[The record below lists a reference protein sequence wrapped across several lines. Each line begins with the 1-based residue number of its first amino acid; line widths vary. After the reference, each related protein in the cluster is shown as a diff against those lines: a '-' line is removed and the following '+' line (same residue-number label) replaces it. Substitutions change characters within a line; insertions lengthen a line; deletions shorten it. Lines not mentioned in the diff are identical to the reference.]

1 MLDKTKLNCKNLE
14 LKIIGPNHKLHIN
27 LKIGTKIL
35 SL

>member
-1 MLDKTKLNCKNLE
+1 MLDETKLNPKNLE
-14 LKIIGPNHKLHIN
+14 LKIISSNHKLHIN